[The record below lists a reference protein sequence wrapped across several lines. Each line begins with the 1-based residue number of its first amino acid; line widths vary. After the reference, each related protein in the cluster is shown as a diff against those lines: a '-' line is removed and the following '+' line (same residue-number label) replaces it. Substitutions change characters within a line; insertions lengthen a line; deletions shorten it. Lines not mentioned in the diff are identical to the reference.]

1 MILQR
6 LMAIRWAT
14 IIAYV
19 IVWALGVSLIDA
31 DWWQPPIVI
40 ILLLLLLSNI
50 LLYFA
55 YSPTIPVTT
64 IDNTQPNQLVVYVLL
79 FDVLLLATF
88 LYFYGGYTNPFSM
101 MFLVYTCIAALL
113 LSAMWTWIVFLIS
126 AVFYVC
132 LFFFH
137 ISIPA
142 FSDSSMGH
150 HGHMSSMHD
159 GFSMHLYGML
169 CSFLVTGCLITY
181 FLTRMRYALDI
192 RQRQLLGLQQQALS
206 SESMARVSALAAQ
219 SAHELSSPI
228 ASMTLVV
235 DSLFEADIS
244 EQERLNQISVLK
256 KLILQCRQILVSIRE
271 RFQAS
276 ADKDCSLVSVNQII
290 EDVQTRLQDLYPL
303 QNLNLKSDFDIHKI
317 ALYLPK
323 IGLVLTLS
331 SIIDNAAKYCGLG
344 LSGVEIEV
352 KKQDKGV
359 EIFITNPCE
368 NLKVLD
374 KLNSWAMPF
383 NEKSQTTDDNTQSG
397 LGIGVFL
404 ARQYLSSI
412 QGTLGYT
419 SRSDKHLTAIMFVPY
434 GR

>member
-1 MILQR
+1 
-6 LMAIRWAT
+6 
-14 IIAYV
+14 
-19 IVWALGVSLIDA
+19 
-31 DWWQPPIVI
+31 
-40 ILLLLLLSNI
+40 
-50 LLYFA
+50 
-55 YSPTIPVTT
+55 
-64 IDNTQPNQLVVYVLL
+64 
-79 FDVLLLATF
+79 
-88 LYFYGGYTNPFSM
+88 
-101 MFLVYTCIAALL
+101 
-113 LSAMWTWIVFLIS
+113 
-126 AVFYVC
+126 
-132 LFFFH
+132 
-137 ISIPA
+137 
-142 FSDSSMGH
+142 
-150 HGHMSSMHD
+150 MHD